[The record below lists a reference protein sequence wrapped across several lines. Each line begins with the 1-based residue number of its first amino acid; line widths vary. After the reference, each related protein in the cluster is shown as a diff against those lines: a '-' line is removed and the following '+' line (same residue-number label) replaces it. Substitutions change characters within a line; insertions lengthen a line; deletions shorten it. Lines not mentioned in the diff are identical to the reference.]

1 MLIAFLADIHANRPA
16 FEACLRRA
24 REEGAERYVLMGDY
38 VGYGADPEWSVETA
52 MSLVADGAVA
62 VRGNHDNAV
71 GNTREQMNVEAQVA
85 IEWTRGELGQG
96 ARQFLEKLPMT
107 VNEESRLYVHA
118 DASNPEKWNYV
129 SGVSE
134 AARSLRA
141 TTSHI
146 TFCGHIHRPAIYSL
160 SATEKMTSFMPA
172 TGVSVP
178 LLPGR
183 RWLVVLGSVGQPRD
197 GNPAASF
204 ALFHTGRNEITYCRA
219 HYDIERAASKIRE
232 KGLPSALAERL
243 YIGK

>member
-219 HYDIERAASKIRE
+219 PYDIERAASKIRE